1 MDDKKGSKRDTK
13 LCLMKPVIKLMMF
26 VKKLYQNGLPNYWV
40 PVLNATWLQKKKK
53 KKKLVPLNFF
63 FFFFYFYKKKKK
75 KKN

>member
-53 KKKLVPLNFF
+53 KKKKKCVPLSYNI
-63 FFFFYFYKKKKK
+63 K
-75 KKN
+75 KKNKKKE